1 VTLSGDVTAEA
12 EVDAGD
18 LVGHWWMILH
28 KHTQGQGGMLWSS
41 QKFINL
47 MSPAEY
53 ELNVEGKTQLAI
65 KIQQW
70 KIEWIGNE
78 WAMSTSLAMS

>member
-1 VTLSGDVTAEA
+1 
-12 EVDAGD
+12 
-18 LVGHWWMILH
+18 
-28 KHTQGQGGMLWSS
+28 MLWSS
-41 QKFINL
+41 QIFVNL